1 MITSLLIAPV
11 ITITMVS
18 TIISSEASRYLAGTV
33 IFRKVAET
41 SPVLVVVS
49 IAIFF
54 G

>member
-1 MITSLLIAPV
+1 VITSLLITHV

-41 SPVLVVVS
+41 SLVLVVVS
-49 IAIFF
+49 IVIVF